1 MLSQP
6 RESPGN
12 ATASWGPSEP
22 PGRARLIAFLPLPAG
37 IPPPPRRCRW
47 PGLRASPGLR
57 PEPAPRV
64 GDFWGSLG
72 GFSLLLNLAP
82 KAPFYAP
89 RLGPRLRA
97 PDALPCS
104 SLKAASPRARPAD

>member
-37 IPPPPRRCRW
+37 IPPPPPLPVAGT
-47 PGLRASPGLR
+47 PGLSRASSRARAPGRGFLGVFG
-57 PEPAPRV
+57 RV
-64 GDFWGSLG
+64 F
-72 GFSLLLNLAP
+72 LAP
-82 KAPFYAP
+82 KFGA
-89 RLGPRLRA
+89 
-97 PDALPCS
+97 
-104 SLKAASPRARPAD
+104 